1 MPAKDT
7 HTPCRARRRNSASL
21 AAAVALLAALAS
33 GQAHGADPD
42 TAAQTGQ
49 PAAGA
54 TVTESSPV
62 KDEEPVCV
70 HGCLRWGKFCNVDPR
85 GVYKCRRRCE
95 KFGEICE

>member
-1 MPAKDT
+1 MPANDI
-7 HTPCRARRRNSASL
+7 HAPCTARRRRTASL
-21 AAAVALLAALAS
+21 AVAAALLAALAA
-33 GQAHGADPD
+33 GQAHGADPH
-42 TAAQTGQ
+42 TAAPAAQ

-54 TVTESSPV
+54 AATESSPV
-62 KDEEPVCV
+62 KDNEPVCV